1 MEHLEQVY
9 IDFETMQREVVIW
22 LDNAEDSLR
31 EFDQLKDDAE
41 LSDNDIN
48 KFKVKRVFSLFRCI
62 ILYIPLTLMKI
73 SSVLSSMKI
82 IKANMTTMLFTSS
95 HYDLIYIIIRRT
107 QSTIFSLFTCV
118 LLIIYC
124 FIFGVHLSACAR

>member
-1 MEHLEQVY
+1 VEHLEQVY

-48 KFKVKRVFSLFRCI
+48 KFKVKRVFSLFHCI
-62 ILYIPLTLMKI
+62 ILYIPLINEDLR
-73 SSVLSSMKI
+73 
-82 IKANMTTMLFTSS
+82 LFC
-95 HYDLIYIIIRRT
+95 LP
-107 QSTIFSLFTCV
+107 
-118 LLIIYC
+118 
-124 FIFGVHLSACAR
+124 